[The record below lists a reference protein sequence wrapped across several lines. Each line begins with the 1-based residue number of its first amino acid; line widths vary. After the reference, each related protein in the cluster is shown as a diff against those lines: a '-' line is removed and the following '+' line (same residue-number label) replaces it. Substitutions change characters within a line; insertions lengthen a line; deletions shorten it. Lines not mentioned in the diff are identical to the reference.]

1 MWPWT
6 ELRHS
11 NGDNHNPSFQ
21 MKCYIKKK
29 NTKQVIDYVHHVHI
43 RTF

>member
-1 MWPWT
+1 MD
-6 ELRHS
+6 RA
-11 NGDNHNPSFQ
+11 PSQQRGQPQPIFPNE
-21 MKCYIKKK
+21 MLHLKKK

>member
-6 ELRHS
+6 ELRYS

-21 MKCYIKKK
+21 MKCYIKK
-29 NTKQVIDYVHHVHI
+29 NAKQVISYVHHLHI
-43 RTF
+43 RAF